1 MKLLVLLVAMLASL
15 SGCGNSAFV
24 QDSGFNSGLKIGSAT
39 SKNLFIDSS
48 QFANRVVKLRIRNSS
63 GDPALD
69 IGSIRSRVEAGL
81 RSAGYEISDKEFGIV
96 IDVNAY
102 FMNSVASGRGRA
114 SNEIGALLGGVAGYE
129 MAKRSGQIGE
139 GSGVILGAIA
149 GATLQEVLR
158 ASNEYETY
166 VALCDVNIG
175 VIRQES
181 RKKDY
186 FTIGGNKIE
195 RQQEEEIGTFESFA
209 LRETVKVAVYAG
221 DVREG
226 AGPAIISIHDRL
238 ARIIANLI

>member
-1 MKLLVLLVAMLASL
+1 MMRLFGILLAMLLAIT
-15 SGCGNSAFV
+15 GCGSSAYV
-24 QDSGFNSGLKIGSAT
+24 RDTGFKIGSAT

-69 IGSIRSRVEAGL
+69 IGSIRSQVEAGL
-81 RSAGYEISDKEFGIV
+81 RSAGYEIGDKGFGIV

-102 FMNSVASGRGRA
+102 FMNSVANGRSRA
-114 SNEIGALLGGVAGYE
+114 TNEIGALLGGVAGYE
-129 MAKRSGQIGE
+129 MAKRPGGISA

-149 GATLQEVLR
+149 GATLQEVIR
-158 ASNEYETY
+158 SSNEYDTY
-166 VALCDVNIG
+166 LALCDVNIG
-175 VIRQES
+175 VVRQENK
-181 RKKDY
+181 KKDY

-195 RQQEEEIGTFESFA
+195 HQQDEEKSTFESFA

-221 DVREG
+221 DARER
-226 AGPAIISIHDRL
+226 AGSTIISIHDRL

>member
-1 MKLLVLLVAMLASL
+1 MKLFAVLVAMLLSL
-15 SGCGNSAFV
+15 AGCGSSGFV
-24 QDSGFNSGLKIGSAT
+24 RDSGFKIGSAT

-69 IGSIRSRVEAGL
+69 IGSIRSQIEAGL
-81 RSAGYEISDKEFGIV
+81 RSAGYEISDKGFGIV

-102 FMNSVASGRGRA
+102 FMNSVATGRSRA
-114 SNEIGALLGGVAGYE
+114 TNEIGALLGGVAGYE
-129 MAKRSGQIGE
+129 MTKKTGGMGV

-149 GATLQEVLR
+149 GATLQEVIR
-158 ASNEYETY
+158 SSNEYDTY

-175 VIRQES
+175 VIRQENK
-181 RKKDY
+181 KKDF

-195 RQQEEEIGTFESFA
+195 HQQDEEKGTFDSFA

-221 DVREG
+221 DTRERSG
-226 AGPAIISIHDRL
+226 STIQSIHDRL
-238 ARIIANLI
+238 ARIISNLI